1 MSLHGISGAREPGVK
16 QAKAIAAVV
25 AAAAVAGVFALLFFL
40 YLLQRGE
47 APEGGYATAASTT
60 ETCRPCHQSIYDS
73 YVKTGHYLTS
83 SAATRDAVMGDFRQG
98 RNVVRT
104 PVSDLHFTMEKSR
117 GGFFQTG
124 TYTGDTKSSFT
135 KPFHVVVGSGE
146 RAQTYLFWEGER
158 LFQLPGMY
166 FTPEATWTLG
176 PGYENWIAAW
186 EDLPRKSVSMLFER
200 PIGGRCLECHTSAVT
215 RVGSPDGVE
224 FRPESLETG
233 ISCGKCHGPGEDHVA
248 FHEKHPDVDE
258 GRHILNPARLS
269 RSRQLSSCA
278 LCHAGQGIARTPS
291 LSFKP
296 GDEISRH
303 LFYPKSERMKLS
315 VHGGQVPFLV
325 ESLCFSGSDMT
336 CSTCHDV
343 HVDQTG
349 QTAAFSQKCLDCHS
363 QAHAEDPELAQGDSC
378 TDCHMPDQQ
387 AKNLPVYH
395 EGAEWFLSMANHRI
409 GVFQE

>member
-1 MSLHGISGAREPGVK
+1 MSLHGIPGAREPGVK
-16 QAKAIAAVV
+16 QAKTIAAV
-25 AAAAVAGVFALLFFL
+25 AAAAAAAGVFALLFFL

-83 SAATRDAVMGDFRQG
+83 GAATRDAVMGDFRQG

-104 PVSDLHFTMEKSR
+104 PVSGLDFTMEKSR

-124 TYTGDTKSSFT
+124 TYTADTTSSFT
-135 KPFHVVVGSGE
+135 RPFHVVVGSGE

-278 LCHAGQGIARTPS
+278 LCHAGQGVARTPS

-303 LFYPKSERMKLS
+303 RFYPKAERMKLS

-325 ESLCFSGSDMT
+325 ESRCFSESDSMT

-349 QTAAFSQKCLDCHS
+349 QTAAFSQKCLDCHP
-363 QAHAEDPELAQGDSC
+363 QAHPEDPELGDSC
-378 TDCHMPDQQ
+378 TGCHMPDQQ

-395 EGAEWFLSMANHRI
+395 EGEEWFLSMANHRI
-409 GVFQE
+409 GVFQK

>member
-1 MSLHGISGAREPGVK
+1 MK
-16 QAKAIAAVV
+16 QARTIAV
-25 AAAAVAGVFALLFFL
+25 AAAVAAVTGVFALLFFL
-40 YLLQRGE
+40 YLLQRAASPGR
-47 APEGGYATAASTT
+47 GQATAENTT

-83 SAATRDAVMGDFRQG
+83 SAATRETVMGDFRES

-104 PVSDLHFTMEKSR
+104 PVPDLRFTMEKSR
-117 GGFFQTG
+117 GGFFQTA
-124 TYTGDTKSSFT
+124 TYSADTASSYS
-135 KPFHVVVGSGE
+135 KPFHLVVGSGE

-166 FTPEATWTLG
+166 FTPEKTWTLG

-186 EDLPRKSVSMLFER
+186 EKLPRKRVSMLYER
-200 PIGGRCLECHTSAVT
+200 PIGGRCLECHASAVT
-215 RVGSPDGVE
+215 RVGSTTGFE

-233 ISCGKCHGPGEDHVA
+233 ISCGKCHGPGESHVA
-248 FHEKHPDVDE
+248 FHEGNPGMEE

-278 LCHAGQGIARTPS
+278 LCHAGQGIARTPA
-291 LSFKP
+291 LTFRP
-296 GDEISRH
+296 GDEISEHRI
-303 LFYPKSERMKLS
+303 YPKAERTRLS
-315 VHGGQVPFLV
+315 VHGGQVPFLE
-325 ESLCFSGSDMT
+325 ESRCFSESDTMT

-363 QAHAEDPELAQGDSC
+363 QAHAGDAELGQGDRC
-378 TDCHMPDQQ
+378 AGCHMPDQK
-387 AKNLPVYH
+387 ARNLPVYH
-395 EGAEWFLSMANHRI
+395 EGEEWFLSMANHRI
-409 GVFQE
+409 GIF

>member
-1 MSLHGISGAREPGVK
+1 MSLHGIPGAREPGVK
-16 QAKAIAAVV
+16 QAKTIAAV
-25 AAAAVAGVFALLFFL
+25 AAAAAAAGVFALLFFL

-83 SAATRDAVMGDFRQG
+83 GAATRDAVMGDFRQG

-104 PVSDLHFTMEKSR
+104 PVSGLDFTMEKSR

-124 TYTGDTKSSFT
+124 TYTADTTSSFT
-135 KPFHVVVGSGE
+135 RPFHVVVGSGE

-278 LCHAGQGIARTPS
+278 LCHAGQGVARTPS

-303 LFYPKSERMKLS
+303 RFYPKAERMKLS

-325 ESLCFSGSDMT
+325 ESRCFSESDSMT
-336 CSTCHDV
+336 CLTCHDV

-349 QTAAFSQKCLDCHS
+349 QTAAFSQKCLDCHP
-363 QAHAEDPELAQGDSC
+363 QAHPEDPELGDSC
-378 TDCHMPDQQ
+378 TGCHMPDQQ

-395 EGAEWFLSMANHRI
+395 EGEEWFLSMANHRI
-409 GVFQE
+409 GVFQK

>member
-1 MSLHGISGAREPGVK
+1 MK
-16 QAKAIAAVV
+16 QAKTIAAV
-25 AAAAVAGVFALLFFL
+25 AAAAAAAGVFALLFFL

-83 SAATRDAVMGDFRQG
+83 GAATRDAVMGDFRQG

-104 PVSDLHFTMEKSR
+104 PVSGLDFTMEKSR

-124 TYTGDTKSSFT
+124 TYTADTTSSFT

-278 LCHAGQGIARTPS
+278 LCHAGQGVARTPS

-303 LFYPKSERMKLS
+303 RFYPKAERMKLS

-325 ESLCFSGSDMT
+325 ESRCFSESDSMT

-349 QTAAFSQKCLDCHS
+349 QTAAFSQKCLDCHP
-363 QAHAEDPELAQGDSC
+363 QAHPEDPELARGDSC
-378 TDCHMPDQQ
+378 TGCHMPDQQ

-395 EGAEWFLSMANHRI
+395 EGEEWFLSMANHRI
-409 GVFQE
+409 GVFQK

>member
-1 MSLHGISGAREPGVK
+1 MKQVK
-16 QAKAIAAVV
+16 ATALAT
-25 AAAAVAGVFALLFFL
+25 AAASVAGVFALLFFL
-40 YLLQRGE
+40 YLLQGAA
-47 APEGGYATAASTT
+47 APGGGHATAASTT

-73 YVKTGHYLTS
+73 YVRTGHFLTS
-83 SAATRDAVMGDFRQG
+83 SAATRDAVMGDFREG

-104 PVSDLHFTMEKSR
+104 PVQDLRFTMEAAR

-124 TYTGDTKSSFT
+124 TYSADTTSSFS

-186 EDLPRKSVSMLFER
+186 EKLPRKSLSMLYER
-200 PIGGRCLECHTSAVT
+200 PIGGRCLECHASAVT
-215 RVGSPDGVE
+215 RVGSPTGFE

-233 ISCGKCHGPGEDHVA
+233 ISCGKCHGPWESHVA
-248 FHEKHPDVDE
+248 FHEQNPGLEE

-278 LCHAGQGIARTPS
+278 LCHAGQGVARTPP
-291 LSFKP
+291 LSFRP
-296 GDEISRH
+296 GDEISEHR
-303 LFYPKSERMKLS
+303 FYPKAERMKLS
-315 VHGGQVPFLV
+315 VHGGQVPFLQ
-325 ESLCFSGSDMT
+325 ESRCFSESDMT

-349 QTAAFSQKCLDCHS
+349 KTAAFSRKCLDCHS
-363 QAHAEDPELAQGDSC
+363 QAHPEDAGLAQGDRC
-378 TDCHMPDQQ
+378 ADCHMPDQQ
-387 AKNLPVYH
+387 ARNLPVYH
-395 EGAEWFLSMANHRI
+395 EGEEWFLSMANHRI
-409 GVFQE
+409 GIF